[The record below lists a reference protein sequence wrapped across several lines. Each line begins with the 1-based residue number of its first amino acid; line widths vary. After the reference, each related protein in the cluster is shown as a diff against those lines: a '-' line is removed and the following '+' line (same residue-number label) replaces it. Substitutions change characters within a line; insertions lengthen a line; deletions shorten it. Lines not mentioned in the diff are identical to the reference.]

1 MLNSQIQKLPFI
13 KAILTKTKVR
23 IKWKINWV
31 LNAQLQSTQ
40 LLSLPELHCT
50 PFIRLLLCK
59 GVCLLACS
67 PSARDDTDTL
77 CCQISNICHSSLP
90 KVKTNML
97 IYCLLQAAL
106 RMRAG
111 ERARYI
117 LCSLLR
123 ATCFPP
129 SRLCCPA
136 HAWLISPL
144 LSWQSLRYTCT
155 KGVSMNSYFSEI
167 T

>member
-1 MLNSQIQKLPFI
+1 MLNSQIQKLPVI

-23 IKWKINWV
+23 IKWEINWV
-31 LNAQLQSTQ
+31 LNTQLQSTQ

-50 PFIRLLLCK
+50 PVIGLLLCK

-67 PSARDDTDTL
+67 LSARDDTDTP

-90 KVKTNML
+90 KVKTKML

-106 RMRAG
+106 RTRAG
-111 ERARYI
+111 GRAWYV

-123 ATCFPP
+123 TTCFPP

-136 HAWLISPL
+136 HAWLISPS
-144 LSWQSLRYTCT
+144 LSWQSFGYTCT
-155 KGVSMNSYFSEI
+155 KGVSMNSYYSEI

>member
-1 MLNSQIQKLPFI
+1 MENKLGTECPTPEHE
-13 KAILTKTKVR
+13 APLTSRDALLTFHR
-23 IKWKINWV
+23 
-31 LNAQLQSTQ
+31 APTLQRC
-40 LLSLPELHCT
+40 L
-50 PFIRLLLCK
+50 
-59 GVCLLACS
+59 CLLVCF
-67 PSARDDTDTL
+67 PSVKDDTDTP

-106 RMRAG
+106 RTRAG
-111 ERARYI
+111 ERARYV

-136 HAWLISPL
+136 HAWLISPS
-144 LSWQSLRYTCT
+144 LSWQSLRYMCT
-155 KGVSMNSYFSEI
+155 KGVSMNS
-167 T
+167 